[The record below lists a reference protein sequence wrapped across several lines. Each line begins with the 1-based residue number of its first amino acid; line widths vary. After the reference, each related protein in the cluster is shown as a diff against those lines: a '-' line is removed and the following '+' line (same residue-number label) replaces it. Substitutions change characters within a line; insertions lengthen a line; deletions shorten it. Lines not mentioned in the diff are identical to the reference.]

1 MAELS
6 GSSAVSIDHWSTPP
20 GSPRADWDDLVRTN
34 ISRCDLMIVIVGSK
48 SAYCEGIRNELR
60 FAKRSNVP
68 FFGIYA
74 PGGSPEMSLL
84 TICQQTASLVG
95 NGQISPESLMPFWAS
110 DYEARASIHERRG
123 RIPASRGSYLEYLCG
138 QSQL

>member
-74 PGGSPEMSLL
+74 PGGSPEMSLPDDL
-84 TICQQTASLVG
+84 SA
-95 NGQISPESLMPFWAS
+95 N
-110 DYEARASIHERRG
+110 
-123 RIPASRGSYLEYLCG
+123 RITGWQWSNITRIIDAVLGE
-138 QSQL
+138 